1 MRGCNSWQTELVKM
15 SRSKEGQAQLLIL
28 QALGHTVS
36 QWFATGRS
44 ARSGSEQQPFKV
56 APWVAPGLR
65 VGAKRKFWKNISRA
79 DLMRVATRGGKD
91 KDKGQRLSNRVN
103 LAWRWMKEAKA
114 AGKTQ
119 VVPQL
124 DKLMR
129 MIPDPSSAPRPSV
142 ERRLTAADL
151 REMFVRRKQFMT
163 LETGLFIAKSTIQG
177 AGNGLFAS
185 VHIPKGANV
194 TFYDGVGIIMTEKD
208 ERQHWARRG
217 WFIAVGHNS
226 DTMGP
231 IAGFTSAD
239 QPLPKNAGVISL
251 MNSSKRSNCYEKVVE
266 DPTRILIIGGQ
277 QVLRVPTVKASRDIQ
292 PGEELL
298 WNYENA
304 RTRLERFDA
313 KRRQAAVLSARQVL
327 LGLADRSSPLSVL
340 NNDVLK
346 VVIDHYAQYKP

>member
-1 MRGCNSWQTELVKM
+1 MNGCHWTETELVKM
-15 SRSKEGQAQLLIL
+15 SRSTELQAQLLIL
-28 QALGHTVS
+28 QGLGHTVS
-36 QWFATGRS
+36 QWFVAGRGS
-44 ARSGSEQQPFKV
+44 RSGSEQQPFKI
-56 APWVAPGLR
+56 APWVKAGLR
-65 VGAKRKFWKNISRA
+65 VGGKRKSWKNITRA

-91 KDKGQRLSNRVN
+91 KDKRNRIANRVN
-103 LAWRWMKEAKA
+103 LAWRWLKTAKA

-129 MIPDPSSAPRPSV
+129 MIPNPSDAPNS
-142 ERRLTAADL
+142 ESLLTAADL
-151 REMFVRRKQFMT
+151 REMFVARNQFLT
-163 LETGLFIAKSTIQG
+163 LDTGLYIAQSTIKG
-177 AGNGLFAS
+177 AGNGLFTN

-194 TFYDGVGIIMTEKD
+194 TFYDGVGIIMKERD
-208 ERQHWARRG
+208 ERRHWARRG

-226 DTMGP
+226 DSMGP

-251 MNSSKRSNCYEKVVE
+251 MNSSRKGNCHERVVE
-266 DPTRILIIGGQ
+266 KPTRILLIGGQ

-304 RTRLERFDA
+304 RVRLQRFDN
-313 KRRQAAVLSARQVL
+313 KRRQNGIISAWQVV
-327 LGLADRSSPLSVL
+327 LGLRDQSSPLSML
-340 NNDVLK
+340 SRDILK
-346 VVIDHYAQYKP
+346 VVIHHYAQYKP

>member
-1 MRGCNSWQTELVKM
+1 MRGCNSWETELVKM
-15 SRSKEGQAQLLIL
+15 SRSHEGQAELLIL
-28 QALGHTVS
+28 QAIGHTAS
-36 QWFATGRS
+36 GWFKAGRDS
-44 ARSGSEQQPFKV
+44 RSGSEQQPFKV
-56 APWVAPGLR
+56 APWVPAGMR
-65 VGAKRKFWKNISRA
+65 AGAKRKSWKKLTRA
-79 DLMRVATRGGKD
+79 DLMHVATRGGKD
-91 KDKGQRLSNRVN
+91 KGKGKQLKNRVD
-103 LAWRWMKEAKA
+103 LALRWIKKAQA

-129 MIPDPSSAPRPSV
+129 MIPNPSDAPNS
-142 ERRLTAADL
+142 ESLLTAADL

-163 LETGLFIAKSTIQG
+163 LDTGLFIAKSTIQG
-177 AGNGLFAS
+177 AGNGLYTS

-251 MNSSKRSNCYEKVVE
+251 MNSSKRGNCCEKVVE
-266 DPTRILIIGGQ
+266 DATRILIIGGQ

-313 KRRQAAVLSARQVL
+313 KRRQAAVCSARQVL
-327 LGLADRSSPLSVL
+327 LGVADRSSPLSVL
-340 NNDVLK
+340 NKDVLK
-346 VVIDHYAQYKP
+346 MVMHHYAQYKP